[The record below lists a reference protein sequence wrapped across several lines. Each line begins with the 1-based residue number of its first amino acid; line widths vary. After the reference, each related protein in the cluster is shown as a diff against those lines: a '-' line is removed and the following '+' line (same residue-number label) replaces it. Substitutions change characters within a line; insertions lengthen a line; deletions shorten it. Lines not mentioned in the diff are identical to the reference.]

1 MGGPAWLTHTFA
13 VAMLVISA
21 YCAARL
27 AAAGVRR
34 RETELDADGTHLA
47 MGVAMAGMLA
57 PGLRVAPAAAWT
69 AVFAVASAWFAWQ
82 ELRVRRGLG
91 AGRWRCPYPV
101 PHLAEGLAM
110 VYMLVAARAASGTGP
125 GARMAGMGGASG
137 MVRAPELAALFAV
150 FMVGYVAWLGD
161 RFTSVAAVIA
171 GRPGVPSAG
180 AASAGAAASAGI
192 AQSGG
197 CWPALAPRG
206 ACCYKLVMS
215 IVMGYMLIVML

>member
-91 AGRWRCPYPV
+91 VGR
-101 PHLAEGLAM
+101 
-110 VYMLVAARAASGTGP
+110 
-125 GARMAGMGGASG
+125 
-137 MVRAPELAALFAV
+137 
-150 FMVGYVAWLGD
+150 
-161 RFTSVAAVIA
+161 
-171 GRPGVPSAG
+171 
-180 AASAGAAASAGI
+180 
-192 AQSGG
+192 
-197 CWPALAPRG
+197 
-206 ACCYKLVMS
+206 
-215 IVMGYMLIVML
+215 